1 MTENEITEVI
11 IGCAIKVHKSLGPGL
26 LESAYEERMDHE
38 LWKTI
43 LEIERQQRLPFA
55 VWRGL

>member
-26 LESAYEERMDHE
+26 LESAYEECMDYE
-38 LWKTI
+38 VAKNNTGNRKAKTST
-43 LEIERQQRLPFA
+43 LN
-55 VWRGL
+55 V